1 MARTNRYN
9 PFACFRSPRFINHKA
24 GIEAANEAL
33 TDAGFTPRNR
43 DKALVKNIATNYDD
57 IAVAAH
63 AEIWK

>member
-9 PFACFRSPRFINHKA
+9 PSSCFRSPRFINRKA

-33 TDAGFTPRNR
+33 MDAGFIPRNR